1 MKPLKDVEGV
11 DHERRCALVPEKVD
25 VARRLEETGAC
36 PELVSWAPSLVG
48 VVKHP
53 FACAITTNV
62 GPPLC
67 GLGHVQG
74 WRAAEK
80 SAVIGHERAIG
91 YLTKY
96 LTGKH
101 PPEFLR
107 TVSGPVITVSR
118 SLTRKTGVTMQML
131 RKIRRL
137 WSARQ
142 GRCEMPKWSPE
153 DFAAVAQLLDSRED
167 HARAF

>member
-1 MKPLKDVEGV
+1 MTFTRAFIDSMKK
-11 DHERRCALVPEKVD
+11 
-25 VARRLEETGAC
+25 
-36 PELVSWAPSLVG
+36 WA
-48 VVKHP
+48 
-53 FACAITTNV
+53 
-62 GPPLC
+62 PLC

-74 WRAAEK
+74 WLAAEK

-91 YLTKY
+91 YMTKY

-107 TVSGPVITVSR
+107 SVSGPVVTVSR

-131 RKIRRL
+131 RKTRRL

-142 GRCEMPKWSPE
+142 GRCEMPNWSPDE
-153 DFAAVAQLLDSRED
+153 LAAVAQLLDSRHE
-167 HARAF
+167 HARAP